1 MPTKSNITIEG
12 ARLVFRNFTGKEG
25 PYNPAGARSTGVL
38 INEDMVD
45 TLRAD
50 GWNIKWLK
58 PKNEG
63 DEEQAFLP
71 VGVSYSNYP
80 PMINLIS
87 SSGKNILDEQDVK
100 ILDWA
105 DIIHVDIII
114 RPYNWEV
121 GGKSGIKAYVKTM
134 YVTIADDPF
143 EAKYS
148 NVSSREDDPP
158 FDVD

>member
-63 DEEQAFLP
+63 DEEQT
-71 VGVSYSNYP
+71 
-80 PMINLIS
+80 
-87 SSGKNILDEQDVK
+87 
-100 ILDWA
+100 
-105 DIIHVDIII
+105 
-114 RPYNWEV
+114 WEV